1 MHTRTH
7 ARARAHTHTRT
18 HTHAHTHIKIEEI
31 EASVA
36 KLIMSGQISARIDSE
51 NKTLHVKQT
60 EMRAATFRK
69 VLSVCVCV
77 FICL

>member
-7 ARARAHTHTRT
+7 TNTRTRT
-18 HTHAHTHIKIEEI
+18 HAHTHTHIKIEEI

-69 VLSVCVCV
+69 VLPVCVCV
-77 FICL
+77 FIICL